1 MGQIESKSLEQA
13 VGGKP
18 LRTLAQPTLD
28 RRVLCAAAG
37 ALIVAP
43 NLAPNLARAQD
54 AAPAKPRVAMKTGQ
68 GLVVVELEPVKA
80 PITTANFLRY
90 AAQGH
95 VQGATIFRASRTQ
108 GAETTGFIEGRVQN
122 DPAKLLPP
130 IKHESTI
137 QTGLSHQD
145 GTISMARSALGTAR
159 VDFFIC
165 VGPAPYFDADPKA
178 PGDNQGY
185 AAFGQVVEGMD
196 IVRAILALPTPGKAK
211 NAAMAGQILDPP
223 VPILGL
229 KKLS

>member
-1 MGQIESKSLEQA
+1 MGQI
-13 VGGKP
+13 P
-18 LRTLAQPTLD
+18 LD
-28 RRVLCAAAG
+28 RRALCAAAG
-37 ALIVAP
+37 ALIAALNPAP
-43 NLAPNLARAQD
+43 NRAKARD

-68 GLVVVELEPVKA
+68 GLIVLELEPVKA

-90 AAQGH
+90 AAAGH
-95 VQGATIFRASRTQ
+95 PVGATIFRATRTE
-108 GAETTGFIEGRVQN
+108 GAETTGFIEGRIQN

-130 IKHESTI
+130 IKHESTL

-145 GTISMARSALGTAR
+145 GTISMARGALGTAR
-159 VDFFIC
+159 VDFFVC

-211 NAAMAGQILDPP
+211 NPAMVGQILDPP